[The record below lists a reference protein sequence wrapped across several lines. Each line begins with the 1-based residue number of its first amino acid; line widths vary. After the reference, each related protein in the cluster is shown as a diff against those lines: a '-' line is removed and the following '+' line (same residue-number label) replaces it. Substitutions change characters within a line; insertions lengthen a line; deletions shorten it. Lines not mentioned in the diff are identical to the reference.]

1 MFDADFFTYV
11 SSSVN
16 FLKNFEIRKENV
28 LKYFS
33 FYLFPGGLVIQEEAN
48 IFHSRFSIFEGFL
61 FFNKKCQFVKK
72 PLSKEI
78 TYLTVLR
85 SQIYVD
91 F

>member
-1 MFDADFFTYV
+1 
-11 SSSVN
+11 
-16 FLKNFEIRKENV
+16 
-28 LKYFS
+28 
-33 FYLFPGGLVIQEEAN
+33 VIQEEA
-48 IFHSRFSIFEGFL
+48 ISSAVDFRGIS